1 MAQIVIFNNKGGVAH
16 EKLHI
21 IQQPINEITDALNQA
36 GISNYYKG
44 CDYFIALL
52 SPDSF
57 IIYGSRL
64 RTQGISYIANAIKEY
79 LEVRGMTI

>member
-36 GISNYYKG
+36 GISNYYKNVFKTLTKQFLILCQRQRSQFSAQKCG
-44 CDYFIALL
+44 AKQYQV
-52 SPDSF
+52 S
-57 IIYGSRL
+57 
-64 RTQGISYIANAIKEY
+64 QGQIWG
-79 LEVRGMTI
+79 L